1 VVGNHGQEADPAVNA
16 VDLTAAF
23 AGSTALVTG
32 GMGFIGSHVAR
43 RLVRLGARVRVI
55 DALLPDCGGNAFNL
69 EDVQGEVELR
79 VADLRDPEA
88 LDPLVRGCDH
98 VFNLAGKVSHVDSM
112 SQPLDDL
119 EHNVRAQLCLLEACR
134 RGAPK
139 ARVVLAST
147 RQVYGR
153 PRYLPLDEDHPCAAS
168 DVTGVHKLA
177 AEQYHRVYAQSY
189 GIPTVVLRLT
199 NTYGPGQLVRHAR
212 QGFIG
217 WFLRLAAEGK
227 TIEVMGD
234 GEQTR
239 DLNHVD
245 DVATA
250 LLLAAA
256 SPRALGRT
264 YNLGATPPISLR
276 DLAALLVELS
286 EGASWQL
293 VPFPPERARIDVGN
307 AYASYAAIREDLGWE
322 PRTSL
327 REGLAETLRF
337 YRRHLDRYR

>member
-1 VVGNHGQEADPAVNA
+1 MSTL
-16 VDLTAAF
+16 DLAAEY
-23 AGSTALVTG
+23 AGRTALVTG
-32 GMGFIGSHVAR
+32 GLGFIGSQVAR

-55 DALLPDCGGNAFNL
+55 DALLPDCGGNPFNL
-69 EDVQGEVELR
+69 EDVREQVELR
-79 VADLRDPEA
+79 IADLREPEA
-88 LDPLVRGCDH
+88 LDDLLEGCDH

-112 SQPLDDL
+112 SRPFDDL
-119 EHNVRAQLCLLEACR
+119 EHNARAQLCLLEACR
-134 RGAPK
+134 RRAPQ

-153 PRYLPLDEDHPCAAS
+153 PRYLPLDEEHPCEAT
-168 DVTGVHKLA
+168 DVNGIHKLA
-177 AEQYHRVYAQSY
+177 AEQYHRVYAHSY
-189 GIPTVVLRLT
+189 GIPSVVLRLT
-199 NTYGPGQLVRHAR
+199 NTYGPGQLVKHAR

-217 WFLRLAAEGK
+217 WFVRLAAEGK

-234 GEQTR
+234 GRQTR

-256 SPRALGRT
+256 SPRAVGRT
-264 YNLGATPPISLR
+264 YNLGAAPPVSLAE
-276 DLAALLVELS
+276 LAALLVELS

-293 VPFPPERARIDVGN
+293 VPFPAERARIDVGN
-307 AYASYAAIREDLGWE
+307 AYASFAAIREDLGWE
-322 PRTSL
+322 PRIPL
-327 REGLAETLRF
+327 REGLAETLRY

>member
-1 VVGNHGQEADPAVNA
+1 MVGDHAQEANPAVTE
-16 VDLTAAF
+16 VDLAAAF
-23 AGSTALVTG
+23 TGKTALVTG
-32 GMGFIGSHVAR
+32 GMGFIGSQVAR
-43 RLVRLGARVRVI
+43 RLLRLGARVRVI
-55 DALLPDCGGNAFNL
+55 DALLPDCGGNPFNL
-69 EDVQGEVELR
+69 EDVREQVELR
-79 VADLRDPEA
+79 VADLRDPGA
-88 LDPLVRGCDH
+88 LDDLLSGCDH

-119 EHNVRAQLCLLEACR
+119 EHNVRAQLSLLEACR
-134 RGAPK
+134 LRAPK

-153 PRYLPLDEDHPCAAS
+153 PRYLPLDEDHPCEAS
-168 DVTGVHKLA
+168 DVNGVHKLA
-177 AEQYHRVYAQSY
+177 AEQYYRVYANSY
-189 GIPTVVLRLT
+189 GIQSFVLRLT
-199 NTYGPGQLVRHAR
+199 NTYGPGQLVKHAR

-217 WFLRLAAEGK
+217 WFVRLAAEGK

-234 GEQTR
+234 GQQTR

-245 DVATA
+245 DVVTA
-250 LLLAAA
+250 LLLAAV
-256 SPRALGRT
+256 SPRAVGRT
-264 YNLGATPPISLR
+264 YNLGATPPISLG

-307 AYASYAAIREDLGWE
+307 AYASYAAIQRDLGWE
-322 PRTSL
+322 PRTLL
-327 REGLAETLRF
+327 REGLAEMLLF